1 MRIRNEISKAT
12 EEDLQ
17 FIANTS
23 DALAHPARLKML
35 KYIMNANQK
44 LEKVYTKTLV
54 EEFGYAQATVSQHM
68 KILKNANLVE
78 IKKEYKYTLYYADL
92 GMLMK
97 YLNETKK
104 YLNS

>member
-12 EEDLQ
+12 DEDLK
-17 FIANTS
+17 FIADTS

-35 KYIMNANQK
+35 KYIMNANQR

>member
-12 EEDLQ
+12 EDDLQ
-17 FIANTS
+17 FIANIS

-35 KYIMNANQK
+35 KYIMNSNQK

-54 EEFGYAQATVSQHM
+54 KDFGYAQATVSQHM
-68 KILKNANLVE
+68 KILKHAGLVE

-92 GMLMK
+92 GVLMK